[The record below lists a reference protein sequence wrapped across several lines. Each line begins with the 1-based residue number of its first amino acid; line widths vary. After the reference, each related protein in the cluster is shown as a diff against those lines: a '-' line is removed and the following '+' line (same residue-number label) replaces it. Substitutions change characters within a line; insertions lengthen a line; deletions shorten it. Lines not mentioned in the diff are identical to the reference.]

1 MKTITTKNG
10 SSMAF
15 INVFDDST
23 EQEFALFSEPYKLSI
38 NALKKNTII
47 IIKGR
52 YQSLK
57 NDFYIEKIFELGDKL
72 DG

>member
-1 MKTITTKNG
+1 M
-10 SSMAF
+10 
-15 INVFDDST
+15 
-23 EQEFALFSEPYKLSI
+23 

-52 YQSLK
+52 YRSLK